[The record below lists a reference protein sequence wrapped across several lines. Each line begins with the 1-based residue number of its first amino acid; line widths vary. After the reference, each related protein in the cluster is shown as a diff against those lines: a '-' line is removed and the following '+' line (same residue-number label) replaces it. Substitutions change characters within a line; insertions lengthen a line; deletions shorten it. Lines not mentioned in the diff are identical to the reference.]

1 MDLIQ
6 RKLTKSE
13 WEGIEV
19 PVSQEEKE
27 ILKLIKD
34 GYMDVNIRYNNNQSL
49 LNYMRIENSE
59 LMNEYLYKEYF
70 KSIIDKICKTF
81 HVDFKIKL
89 KNSKQLKPKKADIF
103 RITNINQNNKFPFI
117 GNTNVKIFEYVL
129 IEIIENLLSY
139 KEKKSTKWV
148 FYYYTLKNLNLLAI
162 TNINSIVKEFVNYI
176 LKIKSKD
183 INLKY
188 IIERSSEMIEKN
200 EFLTKYSDITL
211 YDHQKKLFS
220 LFKVYDEEIIIP
232 KLILYIAPTATGKTL
247 SPIGLAEK
255 YRIIF
260 VCAARHVGLALA
272 KSAISSGRKIA
283 LAFNCKDAED
293 VRLHYS
299 AAKEVIRDRRSG
311 SIRKVDNTVGDNVEI
326 IICDIKSYLPAMYYM
341 LAFNEKEKIIT
352 YWDEPTITM
361 DYQTHSFH
369 EIIKDNW
376 SKNLIPNI
384 VLSSATLPKENELP
398 NVISDYIGKFGG
410 QVESI
415 ISHDCKKSIPIINR
429 QGEIYLPHFQCT
441 TYEDLKKMISHCENY
456 PTIMRY
462 LDLNEIIKFILY
474 IHENNLISERYNLSN
489 YFTKIEEIN
498 LLSLKKYYFILLKNL
513 PKERWS
519 TIYEYYQEKDNRL
532 KPFASNIHIVTS
544 DSYTLTDGPTIYLA
558 DDVAKIAKFC
568 LQEAKIPDKVMKDI
582 MNDIEFNNILNK
594 EISKLEKD
602 YEDGV
607 AKDEGKEKKMENLRI
622 SPELRRLKLK
632 IDDMRQNIKSTS
644 LHDLFIP
651 NRLAHLNKYKPNDI
665 IVNNPFTCDI
675 DDSTVV
681 KLMQLDDIDDTW
693 KVLLLMGIGVFT
705 NHESI
710 SYTEIMKELAEQQKL
725 YMIIASSDFI
735 YGTNYQMC
743 HGFIGKDLNSMTQE
757 KAIQAMGRV
766 GRNKIQQNYS
776 IRFRDDSLIQK
787 LFLHEENKPEIINM
801 NKLFNSN

>member
-1 MDLIQ
+1 
-6 RKLTKSE
+6 
-13 WEGIEV
+13 
-19 PVSQEEKE
+19 
-27 ILKLIKD
+27 
-34 GYMDVNIRYNNNQSL
+34 
-49 LNYMRIENSE
+49 
-59 LMNEYLYKEYF
+59 
-70 KSIIDKICKTF
+70 
-81 HVDFKIKL
+81 
-89 KNSKQLKPKKADIF
+89 
-103 RITNINQNNKFPFI
+103 
-117 GNTNVKIFEYVL
+117 
-129 IEIIENLLSY
+129 
-139 KEKKSTKWV
+139 
-148 FYYYTLKNLNLLAI
+148 
-162 TNINSIVKEFVNYI
+162 
-176 LKIKSKD
+176 
-183 INLKY
+183 
-188 IIERSSEMIEKN
+188 MIEKN

-220 LFKVYDEEIIIP
+220 LFKVYEEEIIIP

-498 LLSLKKYYFILLKNL
+498 LLSLKKYYFIILKNL
-513 PKERWS
+513 SKERWS
-519 TIYEYYQEKDNRL
+519 TIYEYYQKKDNRL

-558 DDVAKIAKFC
+558 DDVTKIAKFC

-582 MNDIEFNNILNK
+582 MIDIEFNNMLNK

-705 NHESI
+705 NHKSI